1 MFHDIADHRLNIAE
15 PLQARTRP
23 DPATAPAVLADV
35 LTLVGTA
42 QLVRQILREAFPVTA
57 FSISVSENGRRSQLA
72 IRWTDGPRDLQVA
85 RFVMPLQATRLTDG
99 GKVERVEHFMLT
111 PAGRQVVSLAA
122 DRIALCREF
131 SDGAVERALARLAS
145 RYADYLAPDISAV
158 MTVAGYRV
166 GLLHAL
172 EIPGVHRAGA
182 RRSGATLQTDVDAML
197 AESTDTRGFPRSTT
211 ASRLFVR
218 RDAH

>member
-1 MFHDIADHRLNIAE
+1 MFHNIADHRLNIAE

-23 DPATAPAVLADV
+23 DPATTPAVLADV

-42 QLVRQILREAFPVTA
+42 QLVQQILREAFPITA
-57 FSISVSENGRRSQLA
+57 FSITVSESTRGTQLA

-85 RFVMPLQATRLTDG
+85 RFVMPLQATRLADG

-111 PAGRQVVSLAA
+111 PAGRQVVTLAA

-145 RYADYLAPDISAV
+145 RYADYLAPDICAV
-158 MTVAGYRV
+158 MTLAGYRA
-166 GLLHAL
+166 GRLQAL
-172 EIPGVHRAGA
+172 EIPGVHRTGA
-182 RRSGATLQTDVDAML
+182 HRSGATVQTDVDAML
-197 AESTDTRGFPRSTT
+197 AESTDARGFPRSTT
-211 ASRLFVR
+211 AARLFVR

>member
-23 DPATAPAVLADV
+23 DPATTPAVLADV

-122 DRIALCREF
+122 DRIALCREH
-131 SDGAVERALARLAS
+131 SDGAIERALARLAS
-145 RYADYLAPDISAV
+145 RYVDYLAPDISAV
-158 MTVAGYRV
+158 MTTAGYRA

-172 EIPGVHRAGA
+172 EIPGVHRTGA
-182 RRSGATLQTDVDAML
+182 HRSGATVQTDVDAML
-197 AESTDTRGFPRSTT
+197 AESTDARGFPRSTT

>member
-1 MFHDIADHRLNIAE
+1 MNIAE
-15 PLQARTRP
+15 PLQARCRP
-23 DPATAPAVLADV
+23 DAATEAVVLADV

-42 QLVRQILREAFPVTA
+42 QLMQQILREAFPATA
-57 FSISVSENGRRSQLA
+57 FAISVTENVRGTQLT

-85 RFVMPLQATRLTDG
+85 RIVMPLQATRLADG

-131 SDGAVERALARLAS
+131 SDGSIERALARLAA

-158 MTVAGYRV
+158 MTVAGYRA
-166 GLLHAL
+166 GRLQAF
-172 EIPGVHRAGA
+172 EIPGVHRVGA
-182 RRSGATLQTDVDAML
+182 YRSGSTLQTDVDAML
-197 AESTDTRGFPRSTT
+197 ADSTDARGFPRSAT
-211 ASRLFVR
+211 AARLFVR
-218 RDAH
+218 RDVH